1 MNLSCGV
8 YNTPAAGVGEKY
20 YEIYFMVLFW
30 NLGVTR
36 RARENAMKLYVS

>member
-20 YEIYFMVLFW
+20 YEIYILWFYF
-30 NLGVTR
+30 GIS
-36 RARENAMKLYVS
+36 VSQEGRGKTL